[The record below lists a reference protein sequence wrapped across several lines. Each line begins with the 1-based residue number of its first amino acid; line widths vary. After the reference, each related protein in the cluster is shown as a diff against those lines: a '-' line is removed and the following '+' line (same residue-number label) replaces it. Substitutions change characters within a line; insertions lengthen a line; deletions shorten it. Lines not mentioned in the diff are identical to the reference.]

1 VFTPPDRMPLA
12 PAPRHGPFSRAPRLA
27 ADAAPVGLGRTAAL
41 FPTDF
46 VHRRALVERLRTEHG
61 AMLAVIIAPPGYG
74 KSALI
79 AEWAESDDRRFA
91 WLGAEASDADD
102 VAAGRV
108 DTVLEGLDDDEPA
121 VLVIDDAHRM
131 TPGLLQQTVT
141 ELWKRLPANSL
152 VAVAARTE
160 PDLPLG
166 RLRAHRALVEI
177 RMRDLAMVPAEA
189 AVLLRRAGLEL
200 EFSDVQTLVSR
211 TEGWPAALY
220 LAALSHGERAAEA
233 DSLPP
238 FRGDD
243 HLFAEYVRDEVLERL
258 PRPSLTFLRRASILN
273 ELSGEACDAV
283 LGVRRSALRIRQ
295 LAESSLLL
303 EPVDAAHERYRWHPL
318 LRELMN
324 AQLRRREPEL
334 VPALHGV
341 ASSWHA
347 DHGDLDAAI
356 EHAVAA
362 GDVSRAGELL
372 WGELASYISEDGVA
386 EIERWLARFTPEAI
400 AATRPLTMCAACAAL
415 MAGDAEGARRWIREL
430 DPGPTSPGEPAG
442 LENPALTL
450 IEAMTA
456 DGGITRLRT
465 AAERARRT
473 LPPNSRWRAAC
484 LWLEGVAAHLAAH
497 DRAVATD
504 RLEQAAELAG
514 REGAP
519 IAVLAMTQRAMIA
532 IETGDWGLAIELT
545 DEVTASV
552 SACRPPLPV
561 EVLARAAAAAA
572 RAHEGRADEAK
583 QDAHRVAVAL
593 VELDHTPAWF
603 GAQIRLLLAHA
614 SLYLADVSGARSL
627 LAQASRHARRAGP
640 GTFEQWFD
648 SAWSHLDTIAETSL
662 TGPSALTIA
671 ELRVLRF
678 LPSCRPFREI
688 AAQLGVSAN
697 TVKTQAHAIYR
708 KLGAGSRSEAV
719 QLARDAGLLG
729 Q

>member
-1 VFTPPDRMPLA
+1 MPLA
-12 PAPRHGPFSRAPRLA
+12 PATHDAPLSRAPRPA
-27 ADAAPVGLGRTAAL
+27 ADAPPLGLGRTAGL
-41 FPTDF
+41 FPTEF
-46 VHRRALVERLRTEHG
+46 VRRRTLVERLRTATG
-61 AMLAVIIAPPGYG
+61 AMLAVIVAPPGYG

-91 WLGAEASDADD
+91 WLGTEASDAAD
-102 VAAGRV
+102 AAARRV
-108 DTVLEGLDDDEPA
+108 TAVLESLDDAEPA
-121 VLVIDDAHRM
+121 VLVVDDAHR
-131 TPGLLQQTVT
+131 LSADVLQQTVT

-200 EFSDVQTLVSR
+200 EFAGVQRLVCR

-220 LAALSHGERAAEA
+220 LAALSHAECND
-233 DSLPP
+233 DSKGPP
-238 FRGDD
+238 SFRGDD
-243 HLFAEYVRDEVLERL
+243 HLFAQYVRDELLDGL
-258 PRPSLTFLRRASILN
+258 PRASLTFLRRASVLD

-283 LGVRRSALRIRQ
+283 LGQRRSALRIRQ
-295 LAESSLLL
+295 LAEISLLL
-303 EPVDAAHERYRWHPL
+303 EPVDPAHERYRWHPL
-318 LRELMN
+318 LRELMD
-324 AQLRRREPEL
+324 AELRHREPEL
-334 VPALHGV
+334 VPSLHAA
-341 ASSWHA
+341 ASTWHA
-347 DHGDLDAAI
+347 DHGDIGGAI

-362 GDVSRAGELL
+362 QDVSRVGELL

-386 EIERWLARFTPEAI
+386 QVQRWLTSFTPEAI
-400 AATRPLTMCAACAAL
+400 AQSRELTMCAACAAL
-415 MAGDAEGARRWIREL
+415 IGGDAGSARRWIREL
-430 DPGPTSPGEPAG
+430 DSGSAASHTSG
-442 LENPALTL
+442 LDNPALML

-456 DGGITRLRT
+456 DGGLARLGT
-465 AAERARRT
+465 AAEQVRGT
-473 LPPNSRWRAAC
+473 LPPNSRWWAAC
-484 LWLEGVAAHLAAH
+484 VWLEGVAAHLAAS
-497 DRAVATD
+497 DRAAAAS

-514 REGAP
+514 REFAP
-519 IAVLAMTQRAMIA
+519 IGVLATTQRAMIA
-532 IETGDWGLAIELT
+532 MEADDWELASELT
-545 DEVTASV
+545 DETTATVT
-552 SACRPPLPV
+552 ACRPPLPV

-583 QDAHRVAVAL
+583 RDVQRVTVAL
-593 VELDHTPAWF
+593 AELDHTPAWF

-614 SLYLADVSGARSL
+614 SLYLADVSGARGL
-627 LAQASRHARRAGP
+627 LAQASRYARRAGTS
-640 GTFEQWFD
+640 TFEQWFD

-662 TGPSALTIA
+662 AGPSALTIA

-729 Q
+729 H